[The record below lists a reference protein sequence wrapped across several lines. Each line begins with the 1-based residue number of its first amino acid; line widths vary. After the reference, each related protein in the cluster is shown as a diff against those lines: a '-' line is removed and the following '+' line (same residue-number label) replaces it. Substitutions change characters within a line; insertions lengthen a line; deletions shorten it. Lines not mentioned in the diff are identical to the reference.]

1 MAHLDAV
8 LDDRGA
14 ARGEE
19 HSLPPMATNTLL
31 FTNLPAA
38 FFDTPELLNSML
50 DLLRAHGT
58 LVQFTPLPAFERA
71 SAVFKNAWE
80 AWAVKR
86 SLDRLVMVFEGDEYD
101 DAPRHATELSAAH
114 SGRCVSNRTTA
125 VTDWS
130 ARSFVSTSTTRRR
143 CSRCRMARCNWR
155 SRRMS
160 ACISSHLSPS
170 VSC

>member
-14 ARGEE
+14 AGGEE
-19 HSLPPMATNTLL
+19 RSLPPMATNTLL

-38 FFDTPELLNSML
+38 FFDTPELLDSML

-86 SLDRLVMVFEGDEYD
+86 SLDRLVMVFEGDEHD

-143 CSRCRMARCNWR
+143 C
-155 SRRMS
+155 
-160 ACISSHLSPS
+160 
-170 VSC
+170 

>member
-50 DLLRAHGT
+50 DPVSYTHLT
-58 LVQFTPLPAFERA
+58 LPTKA
-71 SAVFKNAWE
+71 
-80 AWAVKR
+80 
-86 SLDRLVMVFEGDEYD
+86 
-101 DAPRHATELSAAH
+101 
-114 SGRCVSNRTTA
+114 
-125 VTDWS
+125 
-130 ARSFVSTSTTRRR
+130 
-143 CSRCRMARCNWR
+143 
-155 SRRMS
+155 
-160 ACISSHLSPS
+160 
-170 VSC
+170 